1 MENILHIAT
10 YSENAI
16 EVIRDNH
23 LGIELNDLCIS
34 EMLDKDKVQNT
45 VMMMRQE
52 IKDSHAESILI
63 HGPFTEILP
72 ASIDHRMCDLG
83 LERLNE
89 AYEVCELLGVKKMI
103 VHSGYMPPLYF
114 KSWHTDRS
122 VEFWNRFMEDK
133 AEDFSLCIENV
144 LEDEPLML
152 KELIE
157 RLDDQRISL
166 CIDIGHAN
174 WSSNGDYSV
183 TDWIKLLGKDIGH
196 FHFHNNYGKKD
207 EHNAIHDGQMDMIE
221 IMEAIEKYC
230 RKDVTITIESHR
242 CEESAKWLKE
252 YIEKH

>member
-103 VHSGYMPPLYF
+103 VHSGYMP
-114 KSWHTDRS
+114 H
-122 VEFWNRFMEDK
+122 K
-133 AEDFSLCIENV
+133 AA
-144 LEDEPLML
+144 M
-152 KELIE
+152 
-157 RLDDQRISL
+157 
-166 CIDIGHAN
+166 
-174 WSSNGDYSV
+174 
-183 TDWIKLLGKDIGH
+183 
-196 FHFHNNYGKKD
+196 
-207 EHNAIHDGQMDMIE
+207 DGEECLHQMG
-221 IMEAIEKYC
+221 
-230 RKDVTITIESHR
+230 S
-242 CEESAKWLKE
+242 
-252 YIEKH
+252 